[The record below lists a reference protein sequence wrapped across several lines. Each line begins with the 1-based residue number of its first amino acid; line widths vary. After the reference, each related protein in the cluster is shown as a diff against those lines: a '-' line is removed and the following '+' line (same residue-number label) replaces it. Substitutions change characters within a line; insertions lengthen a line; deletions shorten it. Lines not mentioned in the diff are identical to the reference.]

1 MATSFESKSIKKIPS
16 FPVSLSL
23 TELLYCCF
31 EKSMS
36 KTWGSDLCL
45 IDWQESWSSQCISCF
60 WLNLRRAS
68 MSEDKIFLENMEKWC
83 MTVFSALLQI
93 ALGSTQDWIIVQFSS
108 IAQSCPTLY
117 NSMNCRMPGFPV
129 HHQPPELAQTH
140 VHRVGDAIQP
150 SCPLTSPS
158 PPAFKLSHHQG
169 NESVLFKWVS
179 SSHQVA
185 KVLELQLQRQSFQW
199 IFRTDLL

>member
-1 MATSFESKSIKKIPS
+1 MATSFESKSIKKIP
-16 FPVSLSL
+16 FPVSLSV

-31 EKSMS
+31 EKSVS

-45 IDWQESWSSQCISCF
+45 IDRQESWSSQCISCF

-68 MSEDKIFLENMEKWC
+68 MSEDKIFLENMKKWY
-83 MTVFSALLQI
+83 MTVFSPLLLI
-93 ALGSTQDWIIVQFSS
+93 ALESTQDWIIVQFSS
-108 IAQSCPTLY
+108 IAQSCPTLC

-129 HHQPPELAQTH
+129 HHQLPELAQTH
-140 VHRVGDAIQP
+140 VRRVGDAIQP

-158 PPAFKLSHHQG
+158 PPAFKLSLHQG
-169 NESVLFKWVS
+169 LFKWVS

-185 KVLELQLQRQSFQW
+185 KVLELQLQHQSFQW
-199 IFRTDLL
+199 IFGTDFL